1 MQPVASVHLLQE
13 ILPSPAALAHAEERE
28 HQRADDEQV
37 VRHHEVFNGLN
48 VADTGKLGA
57 RPHVEAKRAGQ
68 REQRD
73 KKRID
78 RYRFIAAELPLIH
91 PEAHD
96 GLEDRDERRDSSE
109 THKHEEERGE

>member
-28 HQRADDEQV
+28 HQRTNDEQV
-37 VRHHEVFNGLN
+37 VRHHEVFDGLD
-48 VADTGKLGA
+48 VADTGKLGT
-57 RPHVEAKRAGQ
+57 RPHVETKRAGQ

-73 KKRID
+73 KDRID
-78 RYRFIAAELPLIH
+78 RYRFIAAELPLVH

-96 GLEDRDERRDSSE
+96 GFEDSDERGDGRKAHE
-109 THKHEEERGE
+109 HEEERGE